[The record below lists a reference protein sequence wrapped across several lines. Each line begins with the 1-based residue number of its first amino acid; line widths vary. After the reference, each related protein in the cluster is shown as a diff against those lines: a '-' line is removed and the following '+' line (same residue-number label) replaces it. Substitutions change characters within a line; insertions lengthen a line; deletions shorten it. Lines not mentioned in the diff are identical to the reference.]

1 VRAGNLA
8 NLYLLIANCGVAK
21 IFGKAFVH
29 PKRKFAE
36 IETKEGVGIF
46 VIDHLVGI
54 FALDIGANDD
64 EVAFFAGDIE
74 ASGMRVA
81 FGLPEAGEKGFEGV
95 FVLEG
100 EDEDGLAEVGAEV
113 GKGGVKDFADLL
125 ELGGDAAGFAFAG
138 VADDD
143 EVGGADFEPVVEM
156 VGGGE
161 GGREEEAEKEQREG
175 EAGERHEM
183 VLEGDDGEV
192 KGEGKSTANSRRIQ
206 RRGRQE
212 LHRVHREHRVRR
224 EEGRS
229 KRV

>member
-1 VRAGNLA
+1 LKKRFDGDEFVGTQDFQVRTGNLA

-64 EVAFFAGDIE
+64 EIAFFAGDIE
-74 ASGMRVA
+74 AGGMRVA
-81 FGLPEAGEKGFEGV
+81 FGLPEAGKKGFEGV
-95 FVLEG
+95 FVFEG
-100 EDEDGLAEVGAEV
+100 EDEDGLAEVGAEI

-125 ELGGDAAGFAFAG
+125 ELRGDAAGFAFAR

-143 EVGGADFEPVVEM
+143 EVGRANFEPVVKM

-161 GGREEEAEKEQREG
+161 TSGEEETKKEEREG

-183 VLEGDDGEV
+183 VLEGGGWEV
-192 KGEGKSTANSRRIQ
+192 KGEGKL
-206 RRGRQE
+206 GD
-212 LHRVHREHRVRR
+212 
-224 EEGRS
+224 G
-229 KRV
+229 

>member
-1 VRAGNLA
+1 L
-8 NLYLLIANCGVAK
+8 
-21 IFGKAFVH
+21 
-29 PKRKFAE
+29 AE
-36 IETKEGVGIF
+36 IETKKGVGVF
-46 VIDHLVGI
+46 VIDHFVGI

-64 EVAFFAGDIE
+64 EIAFFAGDIE

-81 FGLPEAGEKGFEGV
+81 LGLPERGEEGFEGV

-100 EDEDGLAEVGAEV
+100 EDEDGLAKVGAEV

-161 GGREEEAEKEQREG
+161 GRGEKETKKEEREG

-183 VLEGDDGEV
+183 VLEGGGGEV
-192 KGEGKSTANSRRIQ
+192 KGDSLQCTAGS
-206 RRGRQE
+206 
-212 LHRVHREHRVRR
+212 LRVW
-224 EEGRS
+224 RS
-229 KRV
+229 AQKA